1 MRHTKIIATVGPS
14 SGSRDVLDALV
25 SAGVDVFRL
34 NFSHGTHES
43 HAESFARIREIA
55 SHAGRHVGIM
65 QDLSGPKIRTGPL
78 AGDQPLPLKEG
89 ESLILAAG
97 QGPTQP
103 GQIFTPYA
111 ELVRSAQPGDR
122 LLLDDGRIELKVV
135 GRSAAGLDL
144 VVVNGGTLGGHKG
157 INAPG
162 VALPPSALTDKDI
175 DDLHFGLRLGVDFV
189 ALSFVQ
195 TAEDVARAR
204 DLIDRAGRS
213 TPLIAKIE
221 RPAAVRNLDAILRI
235 AQGVMV
241 ARGDLGL
248 ELPLEQVPRVQKEI
262 IRCARSLDLP
272 AIVATQVFES
282 MRVEP
287 RPTRAE
293 VSDAANA
300 VDEGADAIMLAG
312 ETAAGAFPVRAVQ
325 MLDAVIRDA
334 ELMLPPISLS
344 GSGLSSDS
352 ELSFSNSGLS
362 FSNSELSF
370 SHSGNAPRAAD
381 ATGSRHGQALAH
393 AAVTLATTGQADAI
407 VAVTTEGRTARLISA
422 CRPAAPILAATAN
435 AGVAGSLCLLWGV
448 VPFITAERGIDSL
461 TAELVG
467 RRLLT
472 DGAVVVF
479 INVSPEQ
486 DRGDANYVHVRRIS
500 ARGAP

>member
-1 MRHTKIIATVGPS
+1 MRHTKIIATVGPA
-14 SGSRDVLDALV
+14 SGRREVLAALV
-25 SAGVDVFRL
+25 AAGVDVFRL

-43 HAESFARIREIA
+43 HAESFAHIREIA
-55 SHAGRHVGIM
+55 SRAGRHVGIM

-78 AGDQPLPLKEG
+78 AGDRPLQLKEG
-89 ESLILAAG
+89 ESLVVGSGHA
-97 QGPTQP
+97 PSQP
-103 GQIFTPYA
+103 GRIFTPYA

-135 GRSAAGLDL
+135 GRTGAGLD
-144 VVVNGGTLGGHKG
+144 VVVVHGGALGGHKG

-162 VALPPSALTDKDI
+162 VALLPSALTEKDI

-204 DLIDRAGRS
+204 ALIDQAGHS

-221 RPAAVRNLDAILRI
+221 RPAAVENLDAIARV

-248 ELPLEQVPRVQKEI
+248 EMPLEQLPRVQKEI
-262 IRCARSLDLP
+262 IRRARSLGLP

-312 ETAAGAFPVRAVQ
+312 ETAAGAFPVRTVE

-334 ELMLPPISLS
+334 ESMLQPVNVPPAI
-344 GSGLSSDS
+344 D
-352 ELSFSNSGLS
+352 
-362 FSNSELSF
+362 
-370 SHSGNAPRAAD
+370 AAS
-381 ATGSRHGQALAH
+381 SRHGQALAQ

-422 CRPAAPILAATAN
+422 CRPAAPILAATPN
-435 AGVAGSLCLLWGV
+435 AGVAESLSLL
-448 VPFITAERGIDSL
+448 
-461 TAELVG
+461 
-467 RRLLT
+467 
-472 DGAVVVF
+472 
-479 INVSPEQ
+479 
-486 DRGDANYVHVRRIS
+486 
-500 ARGAP
+500 